1 MKYIDCQTF
10 AYFCGL
16 SKFMEML
23 KAHILVSQAAGKAC
37 VHNIFLSYLEST
49 RLSTRS
55 YLCKPC
61 QKFKVEKLNKFMNWL
76 RAGQGVCLRCV
87 GCCTGWQKRLHC
99 VCYHHVLSK
108 VHCVCFCYHHATC
121 LSIEIH
127 FLK

>member
-49 RLSTRS
+49 KLSTRS
-55 YLCKPC
+55 YLRKPR

-99 VCYHHVLSK
+99 VCYHHDLSK

-127 FLK
+127 FLE

>member
-1 MKYIDCQTF
+1 MMKYIDCQTF
-10 AYFCGL
+10 AFFAGYLNLWRC
-16 SKFMEML
+16 SKLISWFL
-23 KAHILVSQAAGKAC
+23 RQA
-37 VHNIFLSYLEST
+37 FLSYLEST
-49 RLSTRS
+49 KLSTRS

-108 VHCVCFCYHHATC
+108 VHRAHFSYYGAIC
-121 LSIEIH
+121 LRVH
-127 FLK
+127 FFE

>member
-1 MKYIDCQTF
+1 MMKYIDCQTF

-23 KAHILVSQAAGKAC
+23 KAHILVPQAAGKAC

-49 RLSTRS
+49 KLSTRS

-61 QKFKVEKLNKFMNWL
+61 QKIKVEKLNKFMNWL

-99 VCYHHVLSK
+99 VCYHHVFSK
-108 VHCVCFCYHHATC
+108 VHQTRFSYHHAT
-121 LSIEIH
+121 
-127 FLK
+127 